1 MTALDLLIL
10 AAIAAASLAGYR
22 LGLVARSISWVG
34 LALGIVVAGAFVDD
48 VAGAMVGATPR
59 VRFFAAVIFVLLAG
73 SLGQAAGVVAGTALR
88 RRLPSGDRVHQGERV
103 AGAALGATGVL
114 VIVWLLI
121 PAFASAPGWPARA
134 VRESVV
140 VSAVDRVAPDAP
152 PSALALGRF
161 VGEVG
166 PEVFSDLVEP
176 PDVGPPPSEVLP
188 NLVARRVA
196 ASVVQV
202 EGEACDRIQ
211 NGSGYVTSVGTVVT
225 NAHVVAGE
233 DTSAVETFDGQRFEG
248 RVVAFDP
255 DRDLAVLD
263 VPGLDAAELTRADA
277 GSGTVGAVYGYP
289 RGGPL
294 QETPAR
300 VAERIIA
307 VGTDIYRT
315 GATRRD
321 VFVLA
326 AELQPGDS
334 GGPLVDREGQ
344 VIGVA
349 FAVDPEQAG
358 TGYALTNVEVD
369 AVLSGVGTESVD
381 TGPCLVG

>member
-10 AAIAAASLAGYR
+10 AFVAAAGIAGYR
-22 LGLVARSISWVG
+22 LGLVARFVSWVG
-34 LALGIVVAGAFVDD
+34 LASGIVVAGAFVDD
-48 VAGAMVGATPR
+48 VAGTMVGATPR
-59 VRFFAAVIFVLLAG
+59 ARFFVAVMFVLLAG
-73 SLGQAAGVVAGTALR
+73 SLGQAAGVVVGNALR
-88 RRLPSGDRVHQGERV
+88 RRLPAGERLRRGERV

-114 VIVWLLI
+114 VVVWLLI

-134 VRESVV
+134 VHDSVV
-140 VSAVDRVAPDAP
+140 VGAVDRIAPDAP

-166 PEVFSDLVEP
+166 PEVFSDLVDP
-176 PDVGPPPSEVLP
+176 PDVGRPPSRVLP
-188 NLVARRVA
+188 AAVAQRVA
-196 ASVVQV
+196 ASAVKV

-211 NGSGYVTSVGTVVT
+211 NGSGFVASEEIVVT

-233 DTSAVETFDGQRFEG
+233 DASTVETLDGQRFEG

-263 VPGLDAAELTRADA
+263 VPGLAAAPLPRADA
-277 GSGTVGAVYGYP
+277 SVGAAGAVYGYP

-294 QETPAR
+294 QEAPAR
-300 VAERIIA
+300 VAERIVA

-315 GATRRD
+315 GTTRRD

-326 AELQPGDS
+326 AELEPGDS
-334 GGPLVDREGQ
+334 GGPLVDRDGQ

-349 FAVDPEQAG
+349 FAVDPGHAG

-369 AVLSGVGTESVD
+369 AVLRAVGTASVD
-381 TGPCLVG
+381 SGPCLVD